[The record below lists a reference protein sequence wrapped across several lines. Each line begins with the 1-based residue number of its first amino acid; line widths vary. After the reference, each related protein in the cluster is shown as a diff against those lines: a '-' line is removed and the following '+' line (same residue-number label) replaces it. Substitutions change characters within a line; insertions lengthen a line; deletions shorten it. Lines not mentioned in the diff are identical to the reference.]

1 MKKCTMTNLL
11 YVGGIVGGAVTL
23 VGAIIGHKKNS
34 SRIASYTD
42 DDSCCIDSTC
52 EEMDRTDDTEEI

>member
-1 MKKCTMTNLL
+1 MKKGIMTNLL

-34 SRIASYTD
+34 SRITHIND
-42 DDSCCIDSTC
+42 DDNDDYIDGTC
-52 EEMDRTDDTEEI
+52 EIADDDTTEI